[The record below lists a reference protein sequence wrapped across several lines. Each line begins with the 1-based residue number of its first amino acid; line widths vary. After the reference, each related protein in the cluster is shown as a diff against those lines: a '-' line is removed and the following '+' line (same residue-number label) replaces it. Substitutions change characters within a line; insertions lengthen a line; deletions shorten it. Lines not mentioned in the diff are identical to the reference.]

1 MKLRPASWVRDSGPV
16 TASPAGAMGKRG
28 KTKNRKRMTKLHP
41 IAMTQRPAQSNPI
54 LMELK
59 RIFQTLGTITMG
71 CCHSG
76 VKGVSGSIRPT
87 SLFYVLTA
95 LSLGSTGGHLVDFG
109 CGFGRVLLAALA
121 YGFCRSTGWEFV
133 ENKTQRV
140 AFELTKTKL
149 LAYCDATWIGQDI
162 LTLVPTLEL
171 CGEVTSAYAFWVG
184 FPKPVQLRILEL
196 CRSSFTNICS
206 VAVFLDSKWRK
217 AEQGT
222 VILLHSCD
230 N

>member
-16 TASPAGAMGKRG
+16 SPAGAMAKRG
-28 KTKNRKRMTKLHP
+28 KTKNRKRMPKLHP
-41 IAMTQRPAQSNPI
+41 IPMTQRPAQSNPI

-87 SLFYVLTA
+87 SLFYVLT
-95 LSLGSTGGHLVDFG
+95 
-109 CGFGRVLLAALA
+109 ALA